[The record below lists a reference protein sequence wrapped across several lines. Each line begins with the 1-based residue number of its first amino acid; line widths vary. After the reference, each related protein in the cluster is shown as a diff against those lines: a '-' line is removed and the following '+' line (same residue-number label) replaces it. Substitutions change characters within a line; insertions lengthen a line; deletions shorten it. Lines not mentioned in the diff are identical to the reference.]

1 MGARKNLDT
10 EEMLKMRYAGMTNT
24 DIANALGVTHTTVW
38 KYIGPQPGKNWAE
51 FKERMKQAPI
61 VPMPEAKVEVIPEP
75 VIAACLAITN
85 RKISLAGTACKYGLD
100 MGKKLLRVKRAK
112 DEEGPVMEFPLDEL
126 GDIINELSAIAR
138 KLPELAIT
146 PEMW

>member
-1 MGARKNLDT
+1 MAARKNLNDQ
-10 EEMLKMRYAGMTNT
+10 EMLNMRYAGMTNA
-24 DIANALGVTHTTVW
+24 DIANALGVTTVTVIRH
-38 KYIGPQPGKNWAE
+38 IGPQPGKNWAD
-51 FKERMKQAPI
+51 FKKRMKEAPI
-61 VPMPEAKVEVIPEP
+61 VPMPEAKVEVVPEP

-112 DEEGPVMEFPLDEL
+112 DEEGPVMEFPLEEL

-138 KLPELAIT
+138 KLPELAVT